1 VPLDWGTLAS
11 TSSPK
16 PDANAPDVL
25 AIIDLLRLKTKSE
38 TLPFSDA
45 LQWVVETVSKQFA
58 GERLVISE
66 YQERTVYAYFCQTPD
81 TGLPRST
88 GIIQFFD
95 EGKPHEELPR
105 DASPE
110 VVLVPPF
117 DLIWREKR
125 LPSNIV
131 GRLEQFLVAQCVLR
145 GHTGGHRPIRLT
157 EAFFDDLERALD
169 TIQTRRILMGKQKVV
184 ATTANITKEASHNTT
199 ADPLISPPS
208 GLSSTPL
215 TDLDVQE
222 SQKQF
227 MKKFGKSS
235 KLTALVASLSWRP
248 NTTGASSEKLHP
260 GMRIGRDVHVFVDFR
275 LPDRSAIVIYEE
287 GEEQPILAV
296 DLSSV
301 SWLEPF
307 SFVSCA
313 SVKYK
318 ANSLRLLSKGL
329 FVLRGHAKD
338 IAMVISCSAFKK
350 TWTALKWTQSQ
361 NNVERLLSSTAARGS
376 TPIKLQTKNQQQ
388 SSSAT
393 LTDVSE
399 ATESSQAIEDDDI
412 DNDQTTV
419 VAPEARGHSLPRFTP
434 VNSTSSPDG
443 LFSASVKPFP
453 IFLRKDSV
461 MEKASMSHTAER

>member
-1 VPLDWGTLAS
+1 VPLDWGTLTS

-58 GERLVISE
+58 GEKLVISE
-66 YQERTVYAYFCQTPD
+66 YQERTVYAYFWQTPD

-88 GIIQFFD
+88 NIIQFFD

-105 DASPE
+105 DAFPE

-208 GLSSTPL
+208 ALSSTPL

-301 SWLEPF
+301 S
-307 SFVSCA
+307 
-313 SVKYK
+313 
-318 ANSLRLLSKGL
+318 
-329 FVLRGHAKD
+329 
-338 IAMVISCSAFKK
+338 
-350 TWTALKWTQSQ
+350 
-361 NNVERLLSSTAARGS
+361 
-376 TPIKLQTKNQQQ
+376 
-388 SSSAT
+388 
-393 LTDVSE
+393 
-399 ATESSQAIEDDDI
+399 
-412 DNDQTTV
+412 
-419 VAPEARGHSLPRFTP
+419 
-434 VNSTSSPDG
+434 
-443 LFSASVKPFP
+443 
-453 IFLRKDSV
+453 
-461 MEKASMSHTAER
+461 